1 MKQFQNFAQYVF
13 EVGKSGATM
22 VNKYIQIHISVVTI
36 DIIFV
41 RLKSAIK
48 IQLCHINKLEE
59 HLRIVPHLFKPET
72 GKNSAT
78 IEIFISG
85 ASRAAINIRVS
96 QYSSRLP
103 SFREIENDYFT
114 LLKVLG
120 DEAMAYPTNGTLK

>member
-1 MKQFQNFAQYVF
+1 M
-13 EVGKSGATM
+13 M
-22 VNKYIQIHISVVTI
+22 NKYIQIHISVVTI

-41 RLKSAIK
+41 RLKNVIK
-48 IQLCHINKLEE
+48 VQLCHINKLEE
-59 HLRIVPHLFKPET
+59 YLRIVPRLFKPET